1 MSIMFYGWDPRE
13 TDRYDLVVNT
23 GTMDLDT
30 CVDIIVQAA
39 RIRAGQ
45 HRATAS

>member
-1 MSIMFYGWDPRE
+1 MSIELYGWDPRATE
-13 TDRYDLVVNT
+13 RYDLVVNT

-39 RIRAGQ
+39 LLKAGLPS
-45 HRATAS
+45 AASP